1 MVQTDNNFS
10 NPDLERGQIIPAFSL
25 PGTDGMPH
33 SPRDYKQREHLLLIF
48 CHATMQE
55 GQNLLQTFAQQYRV
69 LREERC
75 ALLAI
80 TADPVIT
87 NAQTSE
93 ELHLPFPL
101 LADVKRQVIPRYTS
115 SDTSTTQFRPCLVL
129 ADRYNALYERWIKL
143 DETDLPTSTEIF
155 ASLQYLNSICTP

>member
-1 MVQTDNNFS
+1 MTDDRS
-10 NPDLERGQIIPAFSL
+10 SCPSLERGQIIPAFSL

-33 SPRDYKQREHLLLIF
+33 SPWDYKQREHLLLIF
-48 CHATMQE
+48 CHGTLQKE
-55 GQNLLQTFAQQYRV
+55 RDLLQTFMQHYRA

-87 NAQTSE
+87 NIQLSE

-101 LADVKRQVIPRYTS
+101 LADVNRQTIQRYTHYDIHS
-115 SDTSTTQFRPCLVL
+115 TQFQPCIVL
-129 ADRYNALYERWIKL
+129 ADRYNALYERWIEL
-143 DETDLPTSTEIF
+143 NEMDLPAPTEIL
-155 ASLQYLNSICTP
+155 ASLQYLNNLCTP

>member
-1 MVQTDNNFS
+1 MTQTDGNPS
-10 NPDLERGQIIPAFSL
+10 CPDLEHGQIIPAFSL

-33 SPRDYKQREHLLLIF
+33 SPWDYKQREHLLLIF
-48 CHATMQE
+48 CHSTTPQ
-55 GQNLLQTFAQQYRV
+55 GKTLLQTFAHHYRA

-87 NAQTSE
+87 NIQVSE

-101 LADVKRQVIPRYTS
+101 LADVDKRIIQRYTS
-115 SDTSTTQFRPCLVL
+115 YDSYLTQFQPCIIL
-129 ADRYNALYERWIKL
+129 ADRYNALYERWIEL
-143 DETDLPTSTEIF
+143 DEKDLLVSTEIL
-155 ASLQYLNSICTP
+155 ASLQYLNNICTP